1 MLLCKEL
8 KHTVTIN
15 QFRRLGIEKNR
26 KIQEILHPNS
36 LCLLPEHITIDG
48 MFNVLINSEYGFP
61 QITTV
66 KSDGKEMILVKS
78 MNENMPEFSGT
89 ELCDVLWDVIVYTKI
104 TDGVN
109 V

>member
-1 MLLCKEL
+1 M
-8 KHTVTIN
+8 
-15 QFRRLGIEKNR
+15 LGIEKNR
-26 KIQEILHPNS
+26 KIQEILHPHS

-48 MFNVLINSEYGFP
+48 MLNVLINSEYGFP

-66 KSDGKEMILVKS
+66 KSGEKEMIIVKS
-78 MNENMPEFSGT
+78 MYENMPEFSGT